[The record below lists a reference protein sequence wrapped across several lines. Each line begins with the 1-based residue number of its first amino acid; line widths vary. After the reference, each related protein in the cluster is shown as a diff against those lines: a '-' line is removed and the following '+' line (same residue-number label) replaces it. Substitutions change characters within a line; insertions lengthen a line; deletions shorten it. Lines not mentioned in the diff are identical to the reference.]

1 LKRRKNSLLGRRNIL
16 MQQGSEDH
24 KLEACEEFEER
35 RILFAA
41 GDLDPEAAA
50 DLTEHLQTC
59 EACTEALNEDVE
71 MLRRMSEGHFEP
83 DAALLASCRASL
95 VDALDQQEERSW
107 LKRALGWAVPSS
119 MLSPRPAFSAALLLV
134 IGFSV
139 GLFGPKLLKS
149 PSASPARNAVP
160 STPLTASSGTAP
172 AAFDSNMPASDANAE
187 SDRTFSKLDIHNA
200 TAVGIN
206 VYPAGPSEPPQ
217 VEISTQQPVMIRGS
231 VNDSDVKYA
240 LINALRDNRRF
251 DPDIRLDAVDL
262 LRARSD
268 DPEVRAALCQAVHTD
283 QNAAVRLQALQALS
297 ESAGGPDQV
306 RQALLDALVN
316 DQNPGVRVEAMNSL
330 RELAEQG
337 RIESDSKMLDVLR
350 TRMQKDPNTYIRL
363 QSAATLRDLAPS
375 SKF

>member
-1 LKRRKNSLLGRRNIL
+1 
-16 MQQGSEDH
+16 MQQGGENH

-41 GDLDPEAAA
+41 GDLDPAETA
-50 DLTEHLQTC
+50 DLTDHLQHC
-59 EACTEALNEDVE
+59 SACSAALAEDAAL
-71 MLRRMSEGHFEP
+71 LRCMSELREEP
-83 DAALLASCRASL
+83 DAALLASCRAGL
-95 VDALDQQEERSW
+95 VDALDQQEERGW
-107 LKRALGWAVPSS
+107 LKRALGWALPPA
-119 MLSPRPAFSAALLLV
+119 MLSPRPAFSAAMLLV
-134 IGFSV
+134 IGFSM

-149 PSASPARNAVP
+149 PAAAHTRAAVP

-172 AAFDSNMPASDANAE
+172 AAFDSNTSATDTNAE
-187 SDRTFSKLDIHNA
+187 SNRTFSKLDIHNA

-268 DPEVRAALCQAVHTD
+268 DPEVRAALCQAVRTD

-297 ESAGGPDQV
+297 ESAGGADQV
-306 RQALLDALVN
+306 RQTLLDALVN

>member
-1 LKRRKNSLLGRRNIL
+1 
-16 MQQGSEDH
+16 MQQGGEDH
-24 KLEACEEFEER
+24 NLGACEEFEER

-41 GDLDPEAAA
+41 GDLDPAEAT
-50 DLTEHLQTC
+50 DLTEHLQHC
-59 EACTEALNEDVE
+59 NACNEALSEDAAL
-71 MLRRMSEGHFEP
+71 LRCISEQREEP

-95 VDALDQQEERSW
+95 VDALDQQEEGGW
-107 LKRALGWAVPSS
+107 LKRALGWVLPSS
-119 MLSPRPAFSAALLLV
+119 LLSPRPAFSAAMMLV

-149 PSASPARNAVP
+149 KAAPAKPAASPATA
-160 STPLTASSGTAP
+160 LTASSGTEP
-172 AAFDSNMPASDANAE
+172 AAFESNPPATDANLN
-187 SDRTFSKLDIHNA
+187 SNTPLSRLDVYNA
-200 TAVGIN
+200 TVAGIS

-217 VEISTQQPVMIRGS
+217 VQVQMRTEQPVTIRGS
-231 VNDSDVKYA
+231 VNDSDVKHA
-240 LINALRDNRRF
+240 LINVLRNNQRF
-251 DPDIRLDAVDL
+251 DPDMRLDAVDL
-262 LRARSD
+262 LRVRGD

-283 QNAAVRLQALQALS
+283 QNAAVRLQALQALT
-297 ESAGGPDQV
+297 ESAGAPDQV
-306 RQALLDALVN
+306 RQTLLDALVN

-330 RELAEQG
+330 RDMAEQG